1 MNKKTYMKKFS
12 RVVRWRLQKS
22 EADEVLN
29 DYEEML
35 LNHAEYDNDSLIQE
49 LGEPL
54 QAVRLLTEP
63 KAYHLWLSVFSVMA
77 FCLLLPEIML
87 LWAPFSWK
95 PWYWLPE
102 LLLVGIFTSLV
113 WFRPCR
119 KGIRCPLPNGFISIA
134 ATLLL
139 GALAGGGVI
148 WSPTIGAWEWIPF
161 GMYGSAAKWTLW
173 IVGSVGAMAGLWGL
187 VQARMSDF
195 RWRALYVM
203 GLTILIECTIII
215 SLLTS
220 MDPHSANWC
229 IPYTATFSITGIL
242 GIAAVGVS
250 LC

>member
-139 GALAGGGVI
+139 GALAGV
-148 WSPTIGAWEWIPF
+148 
-161 GMYGSAAKWTLW
+161 
-173 IVGSVGAMAGLWGL
+173 V
-187 VQARMSDF
+187 
-195 RWRALYVM
+195 
-203 GLTILIECTIII
+203 
-215 SLLTS
+215 
-220 MDPHSANWC
+220 
-229 IPYTATFSITGIL
+229 
-242 GIAAVGVS
+242 
-250 LC
+250 